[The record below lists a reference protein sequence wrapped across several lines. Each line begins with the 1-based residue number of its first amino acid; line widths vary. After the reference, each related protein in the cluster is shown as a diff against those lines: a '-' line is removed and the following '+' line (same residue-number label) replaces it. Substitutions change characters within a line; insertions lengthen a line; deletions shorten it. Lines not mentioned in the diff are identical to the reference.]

1 MAETLSYHTGTGWSY
16 EHNFNPDKRKEE
28 PHIDPQLTEQNVI
41 LKQETL
47 LHAYEV
53 CFKDSLEAYNEKQI
67 SKGHPEL
74 QKGDIEQYL
83 EDIQKKFKE
92 EQERKARGENLG
104 HRAVRPCYETIIQVG
119 DRNSSIPRDEQ
130 IEILKDMY
138 AKFRQENPNF
148 YVFGAVIHADERSP
162 QDGKLSGIHMHLD
175 YIPVARCTRG
185 LEFQPVLS
193 RAIYQV
199 HGYKTDHVKDT
210 AQMKWQTH
218 MRESLADVA
227 REHGIEIVHKH
238 ENREHLEKE
247 QYRLTQQNK
256 EAERQVQEQQRNL
269 DSVKTSLESAR
280 SAYDS
285 VSSDLKDKRQ
295 ELEQA
300 KEVLK
305 RHVEPPKPK
314 KSITVGEYYPK
325 KEMDAYLRFRDAQEV
340 KDRQEHMKVS
350 ERAKDA
356 DRAEFRMNEAIQQM
370 RADRERA
377 DLFEQMLQSPNPK
390 KEYRDYVLEHEQE
403 REPQHAREYER

>member
-67 SKGHPEL
+67 SNGHPER

-92 EQERKARGENLG
+92 EQERKARGEHLG
-104 HRAVRPCYETIIQVG
+104 YRAVRPCYETIIQVG

-138 AKFRQENPNF
+138 AKFREENPNF

-185 LEFQPVLS
+185 LEFQPTLS

-227 REHGIEIVHKH
+227 REHGVEIVHKH

-247 QYRLTQQNK
+247 QYRLVQQNK
-256 EAERQVQEQQRNL
+256 EAERQVQEQQHNL
-269 DSVKTSLESAR
+269 ELAR
-280 SAYDS
+280 EAYDS
-285 VSSDLKDKRQ
+285 VSIELKDKLR
-295 ELEQA
+295 ELEKV
-300 KEVLK
+300 KEALNH
-305 RHVEPPKPK
+305 HVEPPKSR
-314 KSITVGEYYPK
+314 KSTVVGEYYPK
-325 KEMDAYLRFRDAQEV
+325 EKWMLICASETLR
-340 KDRQEHMKVS
+340 S
-350 ERAKDA
+350 
-356 DRAEFRMNEAIQQM
+356 
-370 RADRERA
+370 
-377 DLFEQMLQSPNPK
+377 LCT
-390 KEYRDYVLEHEQE
+390 YRSS
-403 REPQHAREYER
+403 